1 MGGGVVES
9 IFTYSLKKIIKA
21 GFKDRNKDS
30 QIGLVK
36 EAISGCK
43 EAFTTVIDMNKEYL
57 YKTAFLYMKNEEEAL
72 EVYQETVYKAY
83 INLHKLKKPEFFKTW
98 LTRILI
104 NNANDRLKAKDRY
117 SSVEDIEESGIDE
130 NYEKVSLE
138 EKIDLYSAIDSLSS
152 QYKTVII
159 LKYFQDLPLKDI
171 ALAMECPENT
181 VKSYLHRAKAQL
193 LTKLEG
199 RES

>member
-1 MGGGVVES
+1 MES

-21 GFKDRNKDS
+21 SFKDRDKSD
-30 QIGLVK
+30 QVALVE

-43 EAFTTVIDMNKEYL
+43 EAFSTLVDMNKEYL
-57 YKTAFLYMKNEEEAL
+57 YKTAFLYMKNQEEAL

-104 NNANDRLKAKDRY
+104 NNANDRLKVRDKY
-117 SSVEDIEESGIDE
+117 SAVDVIQENIIDE
-130 NYEKVSLE
+130 NYGQVSLE

-152 QYKTVII
+152 QYKTAII
-159 LKYFQDLPLKDI
+159 LKYFQNLSLKEI
-171 ALAMECPENT
+171 ALVMECPENT

-193 LTKLEG
+193 QTKLEG
-199 RES
+199 GES

>member
-1 MGGGVVES
+1 MES

-21 GFKDRNKDS
+21 SFKDKDTDS
-30 QIGLVK
+30 QIVLVK

-43 EAFTTVIDMNKEYL
+43 EAFTTLIDMNKEYL

-83 INLHKLKKPEFFKTW
+83 INLNKLKKPEFFKTW

-117 SSVEDIEESGIDE
+117 SSVEGIEENVIDE

-138 EKIDLYSAIDSLSS
+138 EKIDLYNALDSLSS
-152 QYKTVII
+152 HYKTAII
-159 LKYFQDLPLKDI
+159 LKYFQDLSLKDI

-181 VKSYLHRAKAQL
+181 VKSYLYRAKAQL

>member
-21 GFKDRNKDS
+21 SFKDKDTDS
-30 QIGLVK
+30 QIVLVK

-43 EAFTTVIDMNKEYL
+43 EAFTTLIDMNKEYL

-83 INLHKLKKPEFFKTW
+83 INLNKLKKPEFFKTW

-117 SSVEDIEESGIDE
+117 SAVEGIEENVIDE

-152 QYKTVII
+152 QYKTAII
-159 LKYFQDLPLKDI
+159 LKYFQDLSLKDI
-171 ALAMECPENT
+171 SLAMECPENT
-181 VKSYLHRAKAQL
+181 VKSYLYRAKAQL

>member
-1 MGGGVVES
+1 MES

-21 GFKDRNKDS
+21 SFKDRDKSD
-30 QIGLVK
+30 QVALVE

-43 EAFTTVIDMNKEYL
+43 EAFSTLVDMNKEYL
-57 YKTAFLYMKNEEEAL
+57 YKTAFLYMKNQEEAL

-104 NNANDRLKAKDRY
+104 NNANDRLKVRDRY
-117 SSVEDIEESGIDE
+117 SAVDVIQENIIDE
-130 NYEKVSLE
+130 NYGQVSLE

-152 QYKTVII
+152 QYKTAII
-159 LKYFQDLPLKDI
+159 LKYFQNLSLKEI
-171 ALAMECPENT
+171 ALVMECPENT

-193 LTKLEG
+193 QTKLEG
-199 RES
+199 GES

>member
-1 MGGGVVES
+1 MVES

-21 GFKDRNKDS
+21 SFKDRDKSD
-30 QIGLVK
+30 QVALVE

-43 EAFTTVIDMNKEYL
+43 EAFSTLVDMNKEYL
-57 YKTAFLYMKNEEEAL
+57 YKTAFLYMKNQEEAL

-104 NNANDRLKAKDRY
+104 NNANDRLKVRDKY
-117 SSVEDIEESGIDE
+117 SAVDVIQENIIDE
-130 NYEKVSLE
+130 NYGQVSLE

-152 QYKTVII
+152 QYKTAII
-159 LKYFQDLPLKDI
+159 LKYFQNLSLKEI
-171 ALAMECPENT
+171 ALVMECPENT

-193 LTKLEG
+193 QTKLEG
-199 RES
+199 GES